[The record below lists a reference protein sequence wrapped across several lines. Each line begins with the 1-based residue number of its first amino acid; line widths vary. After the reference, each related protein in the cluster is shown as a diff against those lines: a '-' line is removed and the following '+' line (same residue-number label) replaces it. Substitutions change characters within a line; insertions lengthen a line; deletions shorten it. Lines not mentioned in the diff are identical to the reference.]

1 VNTYAILVVNDHFES
16 LVADAARRRL
26 VGKRGPSLSD
36 RLSSATAGLR
46 RLVANGD
53 GTSVAGVPTL
63 RDYPYRS

>member
-26 VGKRGPSLSD
+26 VGKRGPSLND
-36 RLSSATAGLR
+36 RLMSAAAGLR
-46 RLVANGD
+46 RLLANESD
-53 GTSVAGVPTL
+53 ASIAGVPAL

>member
-36 RLSSATAGLR
+36 RVASAAAGLR
-46 RLVANGD
+46 RFFA
-53 GTSVAGVPTL
+53 GTNESGSSLPAL
-63 RDYPYRS
+63 RDYPYRG